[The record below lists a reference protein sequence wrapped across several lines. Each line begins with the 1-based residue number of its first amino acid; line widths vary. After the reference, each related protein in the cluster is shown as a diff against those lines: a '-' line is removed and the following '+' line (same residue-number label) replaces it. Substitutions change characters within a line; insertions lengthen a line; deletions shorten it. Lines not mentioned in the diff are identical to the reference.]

1 VPITEDGVDTV
12 SFLDAS
18 DGLVNLFGAFR
29 CIAVRSPLSVLH
41 WIDLLGSAV
50 FGFVQ
55 TDLRANIAVSRQL
68 SQLAYRLILEQ
79 GVRERYNAHPD
90 VSTTLEKLVTA
101 EKAGGVAQ
109 SPATAC
115 LGRLLRCVRTHSL
128 S

>member
-29 CIAVRSPLSVLH
+29 RNDVRSPLSVLH